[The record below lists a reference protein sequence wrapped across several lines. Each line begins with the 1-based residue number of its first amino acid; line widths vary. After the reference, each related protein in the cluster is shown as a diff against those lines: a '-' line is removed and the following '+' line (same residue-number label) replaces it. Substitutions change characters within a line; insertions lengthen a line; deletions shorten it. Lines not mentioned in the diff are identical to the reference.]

1 MQMQMSM
8 APLITFLCLGV
19 LSPVLSERL
28 AQPTSAITADMRPI
42 RKVIT
47 LLEEMK
53 VQVEKEA
60 KEDLLAYDKYMCWC
74 ATNRKEKT
82 AAVEVAEERI
92 DGLTAFL
99 EEASAKAGALKTEI
113 AGLAAEIAEDQDALA
128 TATSVREE
136 ELKAFLAEE
145 ADMKETL
152 SLLSQ
157 AIDVLAKVQ
166 LLQKHGRSSNKESRE
181 ASIALVQVRNI
192 IQQRFPKFQDRMQR
206 DLFDMLGSLPDAVQE
221 QHQLRREGTAFQQAE
236 LLPWEKTVEQVG
248 QEAKPNML
256 TGQASGAKSYNSR
269 SGSILGVLE
278 EMKDEFVRDLFTA
291 QKMDLEA
298 EVAFQNLRAA
308 KLAEIAAATKS
319 KGLKDTALADT
330 LDKAAK
336 AKEDKESTEEAMA
349 ADQAFL
355 ATLEKNCQAEDEEY
369 KARFAVRTEEIR
381 ALGEALKILTD
392 DSARDLYAKTM
403 SLMQLGSVAAGRT
416 EAKDRIVQRA
426 AGRIAEVARRN
437 KNWSLA
443 SLAVRMQLDAFT
455 KVKEVMDK
463 MLVELQK
470 QQREEYSKWELCKKD
485 IDSTEDEIKEGT
497 NLKEDLAEKH
507 LALSNEIATLT
518 EEIAALKKDVAD
530 MEVSLKEAGEERKA
544 QNALFQTSVSDQR
557 ATINILQKATTR
569 LRAFYGFGQT
579 GARALRQEPGA
590 TAPPPPPSPKA
601 YEKSALSGG
610 VLQLLDKIIKDAE
623 VAEQELVTTEQKAQS
638 DYAAF
643 VQSAT
648 ASIEADRDATR
659 QKEAGKASAEAEL
672 SETEEAQLANGEDLA
687 KLADLLK
694 AHHMDCDYLLKYF
707 DVRQKARAEE
717 MDAITDA
724 KATLSG
730 SKFE

>member
-1 MQMQMSM
+1 M
-8 APLITFLCLGV
+8 AALRFTLLCLGV
-19 LSPVLSERL
+19 AVPAHSARLSGPGS
-28 AQPTSAITADMRPI
+28 SITADMRPI

-152 SLLSQ
+152 SLIGQ
-157 AIDVLAKVQ
+157 AIDILTKVQ
-166 LLQKHGRSSNKESRE
+166 LLQKHGQSSDKESQE
-181 ASIALVQVRNI
+181 VSTALVQVRNI
-192 IQQRFPKFQDRMQR
+192 IQQRFPKFQERMQR
-206 DLFDMLGSLPDAVQE
+206 DLFDMLGSLPETAQE
-221 QHQLRREGTAFQQAE
+221 QHHLRREGAAFQQAE

-248 QEAKPNML
+248 QEAKPNTL
-256 TGQASGAKSYNSR
+256 TGLASGAKSYNSR
-269 SGSILGVLE
+269 SGSILGVLA
-278 EMKDEFVRDLFTA
+278 EMKDEFARDLFSA
-291 QKMDLEA
+291 QKMDFQA
-298 EVAFQNLRAA
+298 EVAFQKLRAA

-319 KGLKDTALADT
+319 EGMKETELSDT

-336 AKEDKESTEEAMA
+336 AKEEKESTEEAMA

-355 ATLEKNCQAEDEEY
+355 ATLEKNCKAEDEEY

-403 SLMQLGSVAAGRT
+403 SLVQLSSAAAGRT
-416 EAKDRIVQRA
+416 AAQDRIVQHA
-426 AGRIAEVARRN
+426 ARRIAEVARRS

-443 SLAVRMQLDAFT
+443 SLAVRMQLDTFT

-485 IDSTEDEIKEGT
+485 IDLTEDEIKEGT
-497 NLKEDLAEKH
+497 SLKEDLAEKH

-557 ATINILQKATTR
+557 ATVNILEKATER
-569 LRAFYGFGQT
+569 LRAFYVFGQI
-579 GARALRQEPGA
+579 GAYARKQEPGA
-590 TAPPPPPSPKA
+590 AAPPPPPSPKA